1 MVPGP
6 PQASLIVFRN
16 PGSFRTSTRE
26 TCVQRVAE
34 RRAAFL
40 SGHAGRG
47 SPVPRCPCLPAPS
60 EPRLPM
66 VGDVGRV
73 GSRVGFRAW
82 GLFLTPRYLSA
93 PKEEPPCLPRL
104 AGHAPRHR
112 AGRACSSTSQCLSR
126 APLNCRRPC
135 TPPARSP
142 SRATPHGALAGAPAA
157 HLPPRPWHLVNC
169 MFSFPG
175 GDRFL
180 TAQQKVLCV
189 VVVVVVF

>member
-1 MVPGP
+1 MAPGA

-26 TCVQRVAE
+26 TCVQRAAE

-73 GSRVGFRAW
+73 RSRVGFRAW
-82 GLFLTPRYLSA
+82 GLFLTPRYLLA

-112 AGRACSSTSQCLSR
+112 AGRACSSTSVSFQ
-126 APLNCRRPC
+126 
-135 TPPARSP
+135 SP
-142 SRATPHGALAGAPAA
+142 SELPPPLHPTSMHSITGHSSWCPRGAP
-157 HLPPRPWHLVNC
+157 PRLI
-169 MFSFPG
+169 SLRALG
-175 GDRFL
+175 I
-180 TAQQKVLCV
+180 
-189 VVVVVVF
+189 